1 MAQLR
6 HLQSDRLW
14 SLSESSQLGRR
25 PNSWI
30 PLTAPCTSG
39 RHAQIIYSGGRWLIV
54 DLGSRNGTRLQNQ
67 SVSAIA
73 RPLSSGQRIALG
85 SDAGEVFEV
94 VHVDPPEPIAMVPS
108 DPTQRVVGE
117 DGVLCLHDGDRTV
130 LVREQ
135 TGRWLMQCDDAEP
148 VEVVTGH
155 VIKRGAVQW
164 TLVLPSHHTVTL
176 EAQASETTT
185 LVIQHSQDLDD
196 FEFAI
201 RRTGHPSRSLGART
215 YSFMLYVLAQRLLTE
230 QTDPDIAAAEAGW
243 MRVPDLLDELTRA
256 NGIEAERTHIN
267 MHVLRFRKVIER
279 FASRAPDIPRI
290 ERRGDSDRI
299 RLAGPVLIEPL
310 GGCGA

>member
-6 HLQSDRLW
+6 HVQSDRLW

-39 RHAQIIYSGGRWLIV
+39 RHAQIVYSGGRWLIF

-67 SVSAIA
+67 PVSANG
-73 RPLSSGQRIALG
+73 RPLASGQRIALG

-94 VHVDPPEPIAMVPS
+94 VHVDPPEPIAMAPS
-108 DPTQRVVGE
+108 DHTRRVVGE
-117 DGVLCLHDGDRTV
+117 DGVLCLHDGDRTI
-130 LVREQ
+130 LVREEAGQ
-135 TGRWLMQCDDAEP
+135 WLMQCDDATP

-155 VIKRGAVQW
+155 VITQGAAQW
-164 TLVLPSHHTVTL
+164 TLVLPSHHADTL
-176 EAQASETTT
+176 EAHAPEMTT

-201 RRTGHPSRSLGART
+201 RRTDHLPRSLGART
-215 YSFMLYVLAQRLLTE
+215 YSFMLYVLAQRLLDE
-230 QTDPDIAAAEAGW
+230 QADPDIAAAEAGW
-243 MRVPDLLDELTRA
+243 MTVPDLLDELTRA
-256 NGIEAERTHIN
+256 NGITAERTHIN

-279 FASRAPDIPRI
+279 FASRAPDGPRI
-290 ERRGDSDRI
+290 ERRTASDRI
-299 RLAGPVLIEPL
+299 RLAGSVLMEPL
-310 GGCGA
+310 GTV